1 MERATGLPESPGESA
16 VWERPLPWLEETG
29 TQAGAATSPAADADA
44 VPGVRTEPGPAP
56 EGPDPE
62 LAPLAGATPDSEG
75 GQAPDGVSET
85 GPESPRTPEPEP
97 EPEPESDPEWEREGE
112 RASAS
117 HDNEAPAPSPAP
129 DTAPALAPDT
139 TPAPDTTLAPDTTPA
154 LTSPPAPEG
163 PSARTPDSADGSGTA
178 GGPPGGLFR
187 PSATGAQAPG
197 PRDGAGSREAE
208 PERGAR
214 IVGATVA
221 ACVLLG
227 LGLGAVA
234 FLAVPGDSDSEPRAA
249 SVGDGAVPRL
259 ATDGAP
265 GPTGSPSASAKGR
278 RGHDEK
284 GTGTHRAEDAHAAG
298 SPTPKADPGHQHPA
312 AGAPATGA
320 AAAESGGTSTGEK
333 STSGNS
339 EQTTTTAVAGDAIVG
354 YGSSKCIEVSA
365 HAGVDGSPLRLWGC
379 DGHAWQ
385 KWLFKSDGSVRSMG
399 RCLDIANASQAD
411 GAVIQ
416 LATCNGGWAQ
426 RFRLN
431 SAHDLVNTQIG
442 KCVDAKDGGTAN
454 GTRLQLWDCAGTSN
468 QKWRLG

>member
-29 TQAGAATSPAADADA
+29 TRAGAATSPEADADGDPA
-44 VPGVRTEPGPAP
+44 PGVRTGLGPAP

-62 LAPLAGATPDSEG
+62 LAPHAGGTPDSEG
-75 GQAPDGVSET
+75 GPAPDGASET
-85 GPESPRTPEPEP
+85 GPESSRTPEPERA
-97 EPEPESDPEWEREGE
+97 SAA
-112 RASAS
+112 ASAS
-117 HDNEAPAPSPAP
+117 HDDEAPAPSPAP
-129 DTAPALAPDT
+129 DTTPASDT
-139 TPAPDTTLAPDTTPA
+139 TPAPA
-154 LTSPPAPEG
+154 LTSPPAPED
-163 PSARTPDSADGSGTA
+163 PSARTPDGADGSGTA
-178 GGPPGGLFR
+178 GGLPGGLFR
-187 PSATGAQAPG
+187 PSATRAQAPG
-197 PRDGAGSREAE
+197 PRDGEGSREAE

-234 FLAVPGDSDSEPRAA
+234 FLAVPGDSHSEPRAA

-265 GPTGSPSASAKGR
+265 GPSGSPSASAKGR

-284 GTGTHRAEDAHAAG
+284 GTGTHRTEDVHAAG
-298 SPTPKADPGHQHPA
+298 SGSPKADPGHQHPA
-312 AGAPATGA
+312 AGAPATAA

-333 STSGNS
+333 STGGKSTGGKSTGGNS
-339 EQTTTTAVAGDAIVG
+339 EQTTTTSVAGDAIVG

-385 KWLFKSDGSVRSMG
+385 QWVFKSDGSVRSMG

-442 KCVDAKDGGTAN
+442 KCVDAKDSGTAN